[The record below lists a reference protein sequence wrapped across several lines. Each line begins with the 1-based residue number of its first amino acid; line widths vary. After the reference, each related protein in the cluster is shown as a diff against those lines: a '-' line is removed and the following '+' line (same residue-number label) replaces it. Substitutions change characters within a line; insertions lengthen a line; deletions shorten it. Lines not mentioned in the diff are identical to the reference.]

1 MNTWFRQWR
10 EGAQM
15 RGCAPAFRRK
25 QSGIWQTLS
34 WRDWFEQS
42 SRLAGALARLGAR
55 PGDGVLV
62 MCGNRFEW
70 PVIDMAVQGL
80 GAFVFGVHPCA
91 SAAELKHSAAVA
103 APRYVVAE
111 TARELAEIAQAG
123 LLDSAHAV
131 VVLDPS
137 NAAAVFPNV
146 LHFAAL
152 LQTSAH
158 AFDDALGHGTA
169 HALPTGELRTG
180 TARRSLSFVSY
191 ANVAERLHQ
200 LACALAGGIVHF
212 PENSDTIVNDMC
224 EVMPDGVVAPDRF
237 WRERRDEVEAR
248 VAAAGWPGR
257 AIFRWAT
264 QPSRS
269 GWLRRML
276 TRNVRRSIGLVH
288 GSISTP
294 TGSMDQDLADW
305 YRALGVRMP
314 VPAVEPVRLECGHI
328 VSVS

>member
-1 MNTWFRQWR
+1 MSTWFRLWR
-10 EGAQM
+10 DAAQV
-15 RGCAPAFRRK
+15 RGGAPAFRRK
-25 QSGIWQTLS
+25 QRGIWQTLS
-34 WRDWFEQS
+34 WREWYEQS
-42 SRLAGALARLGAR
+42 SRLAAGLARLGAQ
-55 PGDGVLV
+55 PGEGVLV

-80 GAFVFGVHPCA
+80 GAFVVGVHPCA
-91 SAAELKHSAAVA
+91 SVDEVKQSATVA
-103 APRYVVAE
+103 APRYVLAE
-111 TARELAEIAQAG
+111 TANELAVVAQAG
-123 LLDSAHAV
+123 LLESARAV
-131 VVLDPS
+131 VVLNPS
-137 NAAAVFPNV
+137 GAAVVCPDV
-146 LHFAAL
+146 LHFADL
-152 LQTSAH
+152 LQGPAR
-158 AFDDALGHGTA
+158 AFDDAFENAGAHPAAGALGSQGV
-169 HALPTGELRTG
+169 
-180 TARRSLSFVSY
+180 RRSFSFVSY

-237 WRERRDEVEAR
+237 WRERRDEVESR

-294 TGSMDQDLADW
+294 AGSMDQDLADW
-305 YRALGVRMP
+305 YRALGVRLLMP
-314 VPAVEPVRLECGHI
+314 GVEPVRLECGHT
-328 VSVS
+328 VSVF